1 MTNTNEHNIVSV
13 SGGKDSTATLLLAI
27 VKEVSNLQAVFADTG
42 NEHPITYDYLNY
54 LENTL
59 HITIKCV
66 RADFS
71 EQINRKRELVA
82 NKWRSEDVSERII
95 EQALTLLIPTK
106 IPFLD
111 LCLWKGRF
119 PSRCAQFCTT
129 ELKVNPIFEQVF
141 LPLMAN
147 KHMILSWQ
155 GIRREESLT
164 RRFLAECQEVGDG
177 LFNYR
182 PILKWTINSV
192 FEAHSYMGI
201 KPNPLYLNGMSR
213 VGCMPCI
220 NCSKD
225 ELLAIGK
232 RYPDEIERI
241 KAWEAL
247 VSKVSKRSSATFF
260 KSDYRGHGIVD
271 HVAWSKTSRGGNQY
285 DLLRIDNDLSCHSAY
300 GLCE

>member
-54 LENTL
+54 LEKTL
-59 HITIKCV
+59 QITIKCV

-82 NKWRSEDVSERII
+82 NKWRSEGVSERII

-111 LCLWKGRF
+111 LCIWKGRF

-141 LPLMAN
+141 LPYLRTDRLVCDLIAAMVSPAVSS
-147 KHMILSWQ
+147 I
-155 GIRREESLT
+155 IRR
-164 RRFLAECQEVGDG
+164 F
-177 LFNYR
+177 
-182 PILKWTINSV
+182 W
-192 FEAHSYMGI
+192 
-201 KPNPLYLNGMSR
+201 
-213 VGCMPCI
+213 
-220 NCSKD
+220 
-225 ELLAIGK
+225 
-232 RYPDEIERI
+232 
-241 KAWEAL
+241 
-247 VSKVSKRSSATFF
+247 
-260 KSDYRGHGIVD
+260 
-271 HVAWSKTSRGGNQY
+271 
-285 DLLRIDNDLSCHSAY
+285 
-300 GLCE
+300 